1 MSAQLID
8 GNETAKQIKDELKLE
23 VETLAKHGIVP
34 GLAAVL
40 VGNDPAS
47 EIYVTSKAKNCK
59 KVGIYSEVIRRP
71 AETTQ
76 QELYDLLDS
85 LNHNPRISGI
95 LLQSPI
101 PRHLDEFAACLRI
114 DPIKDV
120 DGFHPDNVGR
130 LLIGE
135 PRYQSCTPF
144 GVIELIKRY
153 NIELKGKEV
162 VIVGRSNIVGKPLAA
177 MMMQKWPTTNAT
189 VTMCH
194 SATRDIFAHTK
205 RADVVITALGKPE
218 FLRGESIKDGAVVID
233 VGINR
238 VEDSSI
244 EKGYRIVGDCH
255 FESCAAKASWIT
267 PVPGG
272 VGPMTIAMLLTNT
285 VMAARLQ
292 AEAMGAN

>member
-1 MSAQLID
+1 MSAQIID
-8 GNETAKQIKDELKLE
+8 GNSVSKLIKEELKRE
-23 VETLAKHGIVP
+23 VEDLAKRGIVP

-40 VGNDPAS
+40 VGDDPAS

-59 KVGIYSEVIRRP
+59 KLGIHSEVIRRP
-71 AETTQ
+71 AAATQ
-76 QELYDLLDS
+76 QELYELLES
-85 LNHNPRISGI
+85 LNRNPQISGI

-101 PRHLDEFAACLRI
+101 PSHLNEFEACLRI
-114 DPIKDV
+114 DPRKDV

-135 PRYQSCTPF
+135 PRYQSCTPC
-144 GVIELIKRY
+144 GVIELFKRY
-153 NIELKGKEV
+153 QIELKGKNV

-177 MMMQKWPTTNAT
+177 MLMQKWPATNAT
-189 VTMCH
+189 VTVCH
-194 SATRDIFAHTK
+194 SATTDIFEHTR

-218 FLRGESIKDGAVVID
+218 FLRGEHIQEGAVVID

-238 VEDSSI
+238 VEDSAT
-244 EKGYRIVGDCH
+244 EKGYRVVGDCH
-255 FESCAAKASWIT
+255 FDSCAARASWIT

-285 VMAARLQ
+285 VQAAKLQ
-292 AEAMGAN
+292 NT

>member
-1 MSAQLID
+1 MTAQIID
-8 GNETAKQIKDELKLE
+8 GVLTSKIIKEELAAE
-23 VETLAKHGIVP
+23 VTVLAGKGIVP

-47 EIYVTSKAKNCK
+47 EIYVSSKSKACK
-59 KVGIYSEVIRRP
+59 KAGIYSEVIKKD
-71 AETTQ
+71 ETTTQ
-76 QELYDLLDS
+76 AELYELLDS
-85 LNHNPRISGI
+85 LNANPRISGI

-101 PRHLDEFAACLRI
+101 PKHLDEFAACLRI

-135 PRYQSCTPF
+135 PRYSSCTPF
-144 GVIELIKRY
+144 GVIELLKRY
-153 NIELKGKEV
+153 KIDLKGREV

-177 MMMQKWPTTNAT
+177 MLMQKWPETNAT
-189 VTMCH
+189 VTVCH
-194 SATRDIFAHTK
+194 SATRDIFAHTR

-218 FLRGESIKDGAVVID
+218 FLRGENIKEGAVVID

-238 VEDSSI
+238 VEDASV
-244 EKGYRIVGDCH
+244 EKGYRVVGDCH
-255 FESCAAKASWIT
+255 FESCTARASWIT

-285 VMAARLQ
+285 VKAAKLQAAR
-292 AEAMGAN
+292 

>member
-1 MSAQLID
+1 MSAQIID
-8 GNETAKQIKDELKLE
+8 GTLVSRQIKDELTAE
-23 VETLAKHGIVP
+23 VTALAQRGIVP

-47 EIYVTSKAKNCK
+47 EIYVNSKAKACK
-59 KVGIYSEVIRRP
+59 KLGIYSEVIRRD
-71 AETTQ
+71 AAITQ
-76 QELYDLLDS
+76 SELYQLLDG
-85 LNHNPRISGI
+85 LNQNPKISGI

-101 PRHLDEFAACLRI
+101 PSRLDEFAACLRI

-135 PRYQSCTPF
+135 PRYQSCTPL
-144 GVIELIKRY
+144 GVVELLKRY
-153 NIELKGKEV
+153 RIELKGKEA

-177 MMMQKWPTTNAT
+177 MLMQKWPATNAT
-189 VTMCH
+189 VTVCH
-194 SATRDIFAHTK
+194 SATRDIFAHTR
-205 RADVVITALGKPE
+205 RADVVMTALGKPE
-218 FLRGESIKDGAVVID
+218 FLRGENIKEGAVVID

-238 VEDSSI
+238 VEDATA
-244 EKGYRIVGDCH
+244 EKGYRVVGDCH
-255 FESCAAKASWIT
+255 YESCMAKAAWIT

-285 VMAARLQ
+285 VQAAKLQ
-292 AEAMGAN
+292 HGVR

>member
-1 MSAQLID
+1 MSAQIID
-8 GNETAKQIKDELKLE
+8 GTLVSKQIKDELTAE
-23 VETLAKHGIVP
+23 VAALAQRGIVP

-47 EIYVTSKAKNCK
+47 EIYVNSKAKACK
-59 KVGIYSEVIRRP
+59 KLGIYSEVIKRD
-71 AETTQ
+71 AAITQ
-76 QELYDLLDS
+76 SELYQLLDG
-85 LNHNPRISGI
+85 LNQNPKLSGI

-101 PRHLDEFAACLRI
+101 PNHLDEFAACLRI

-130 LLIGE
+130 LLIGA
-135 PRYQSCTPF
+135 PRYQSCTPL
-144 GVIELIKRY
+144 GVVELLKRY
-153 NIELKGKEV
+153 RIEMKGKEA

-177 MMMQKWPTTNAT
+177 MLMQKWPATNAT
-189 VTMCH
+189 VTVCH
-194 SATRDIFAHTK
+194 SATRDIFAHTR

-218 FLRGESIKDGAVVID
+218 FLRGENIKEGAVVID

-238 VEDSSI
+238 VEDATA
-244 EKGYRIVGDCH
+244 EKGYRVVGDCH
-255 FESCAAKASWIT
+255 FESCAAKAAWIT

-285 VMAARLQ
+285 VQAAKLQ
-292 AEAMGAN
+292 HGVR